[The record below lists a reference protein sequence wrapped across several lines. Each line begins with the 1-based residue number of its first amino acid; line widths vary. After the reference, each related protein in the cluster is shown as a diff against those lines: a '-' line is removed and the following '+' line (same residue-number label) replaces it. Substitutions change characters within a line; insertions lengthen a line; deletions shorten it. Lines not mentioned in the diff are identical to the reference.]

1 MMTHMRKQGFLK
13 KWWWLICAIFYMP
26 FVVFFYIGKKANNR
40 LWITFGFVYL
50 IIFAVFVILNNLYT
64 HEKWVESFGIVI
76 WLIGFIH
83 LYLAWS
89 QYSKEFLTLEKD
101 EIESDIE
108 GTDQFITKKTNGN
121 RKIKIIK
128 PISFDIYKITTEK
141 PIMTPGVHGCLGCLA
156 KFGFIMPSLLVLIM
170 GVIFVSIN
178 YWPTILLGVLF
189 LIISLPWVYTILHG
203 GRYKPEKS
211 FYWWRLNKEKMQLI
225 YKVVTIIIV
234 IISIP
239 LLILNFKLSVLLSLI
254 GALGGLYL
262 ITKSFKVH
270 EDIDYVANQE
280 LSEKLGI
287 EIDEKVQASYLKK
300 NIIMLL
306 SDKKIICSYLEG
318 GQWNILNKRIDEITK
333 IGIYTPVMMGSL
345 FNTELYFMLMFT
357 DSTKVELKM
366 DLGDKIT
373 SNPDLFFR
381 KFLVTIDAVLLGK
394 VDEKIQSRRRV
405 SVNQEN
411 TKATKPVESI
421 NDTQGRSIDISRKVI
436 HGIENAIPIES
447 GRIIEL

>member
-1 MMTHMRKQGFLK
+1 
-13 KWWWLICAIFYMP
+13 
-26 FVVFFYIGKKANNR
+26 
-40 LWITFGFVYL
+40 
-50 IIFAVFVILNNLYT
+50 
-64 HEKWVESFGIVI
+64 
-76 WLIGFIH
+76 
-83 LYLAWS
+83 
-89 QYSKEFLTLEKD
+89 
-101 EIESDIE
+101 
-108 GTDQFITKKTNGN
+108 
-121 RKIKIIK
+121 
-128 PISFDIYKITTEK
+128 
-141 PIMTPGVHGCLGCLA
+141 
-156 KFGFIMPSLLVLIM
+156 
-170 GVIFVSIN
+170 
-178 YWPTILLGVLF
+178 
-189 LIISLPWVYTILHG
+189 
-203 GRYKPEKS
+203 
-211 FYWWRLNKEKMQLI
+211 MQLI

-345 FNTELYFMLMFT
+345 FNTELYLMLMFT

-447 GRIIEL
+447 GRVIEL